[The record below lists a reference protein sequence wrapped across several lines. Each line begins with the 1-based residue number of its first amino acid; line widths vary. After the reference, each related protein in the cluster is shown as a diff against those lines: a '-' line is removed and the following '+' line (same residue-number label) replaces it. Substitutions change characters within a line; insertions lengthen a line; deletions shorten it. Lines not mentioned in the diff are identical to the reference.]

1 MLTTQPSRTLQ
12 ELDGSSD
19 DEDEPGGLHIGG
31 IVIRAPARSRT
42 AEHPGR
48 TPRGAAT
55 AAPGGSSRAVH
66 TCAQPQQLQQQEL
79 EQLFASED
87 SLDDE
92 LRDYLDNVKQ
102 VGRHQHLFSW
112 CSGWLQHSSAP
123 QQVWVTDVR
132 PRIFWQHS
140 CLNVCRSLMQ
150 LRLFLGARVLAVTNL
165 VSKLNT
171 EDTPCCPAAA

>member
-1 MLTTQPSRTLQ
+1 MLHSDMVQQFDPLPFVPMLTTQPSRTLQ

-19 DEDEPGGLHIGG
+19 DEDEPGGIHIGG

-66 TCAQPQQLQQQEL
+66 TRAQPQQLQQQEL

-87 SLDDE
+87 SLDEE

-102 VGRHQHLFSW
+102 VGGHQQHSCW

-123 QQVWVTDVR
+123 RQVWVIEVGT
-132 PRIFWQHS
+132 PAILQHTY
-140 CLNVCRSLMQ
+140 LIVGL
-150 LRLFLGARVLAVTNL
+150 
-165 VSKLNT
+165 
-171 EDTPCCPAAA
+171 